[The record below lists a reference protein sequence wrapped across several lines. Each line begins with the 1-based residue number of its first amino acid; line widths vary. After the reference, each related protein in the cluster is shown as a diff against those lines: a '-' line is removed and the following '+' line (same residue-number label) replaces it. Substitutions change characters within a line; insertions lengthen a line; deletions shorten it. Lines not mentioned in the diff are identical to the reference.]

1 MERKTVLAAVA
12 AALALIAG
20 GYGLG
25 RARGDAGGGAPRG
38 DSRPPSGAA
47 AARVADAPD
56 GGAVRTGGADRV
68 AGSASRPDRV
78 STPSG
83 AESRLAAAPFSD
95 AAASRTVDSVLVYG
109 VVRAT
114 DGDAVQQA
122 FVDWTRVGEERA
134 RSVEVDRKGAYAAHL
149 PPGEW
154 RVRVRGRGIVDA
166 GLEVAL
172 APDEPRVRRDLEV
185 RRRYVV
191 NVFAVDEDGRPLE
204 PPRGPPVYE
213 DALGVV
219 ASRIGA
225 PPMPPG
231 ALDARRL
238 ARGALGSFLRKE
250 GPDGR
255 VGTFEADEAPPFA
268 LTLCSGSAPL
278 ATRTVEAGAREVRF
292 EVTRAALAGSVGALR
307 VRLVDAETGRPI
319 ADRPTTIDLPYA
331 SGPAKKTDADGVV
344 VFADVSPGPYRF
356 ETTVVNPSAA
366 DEDPYAMDARCVVVV
381 AGRTTDLGDFPL
393 TRRARVRGRVE
404 DAGPKD
410 EIVVRCADA
419 DAAKDALDL
428 HGFYTGSLGE
438 NGEFALSRAPKG
450 RLVLV
455 AYRSADSAFAATTVD
470 ASGGA
475 VDGVRLRFGAARAVR
490 ITPRGPWPG
499 TLAVDAADGTP
510 YVRRTC
516 DPGYPY
522 TIRLPVGAYRVRFG
536 AAERAFEVGTADVA
550 LEIGP

>member
-1 MERKTVLAAVA
+1 MERKTLLAAAA

-25 RARGDAGGGAPRG
+25 RAREDAGGGSPQG
-38 DSRPPSGAA
+38 ESRPTSG

-56 GGAVRTGGADRV
+56 VVSGEVRGVGGAVGP
-68 AGSASRPDRV
+68 SSRPDRG
-78 STPSG
+78 STPPG
-83 AESRLAAAPFSD
+83 AENRIAAAPFAD
-95 AAASRTVDSVLVYG
+95 AAASRAVDSVLVYG

-114 DGDAVQQA
+114 DGEAVQQA
-122 FVDWTRVGEERA
+122 FVDWTKVGEERV
-134 RSVEVDRKGAYAAHL
+134 RSAQVDRRGAYAAHL

-154 RVRVRGRGIVDA
+154 RVRVRGRGLVVA
-166 GLEVAL
+166 GLGVTL
-172 APDEPRVRRDLEV
+172 APDEPRVRRDFEV

-191 NVFAVDEDGRPLE
+191 DVFAVDEDGRPLE
-204 PPRGPPVYE
+204 PPRGPPVFA

-250 GPDGR
+250 GPAGK

-268 LTLCSGSAPL
+268 LTLCNGAAPL

-356 ETTVVNPSAA
+356 EATVVGLPGGE
-366 DEDPYAMDARCVVVV
+366 DDPYAVDARSVVVA

-404 DAGPKD
+404 DALPKD
-410 EIVVRCADA
+410 EVGVRCVDA
-419 DAAKDALDL
+419 DAARDAVDL
-428 HGFYTGSLGE
+428 HGFYGGVLGE

-455 AYRSADSAFAATTVD
+455 AYRSADGALAATTVD

-475 VDGVRLRFGAARAVR
+475 VDDVRLRFGAARAVR
-490 ITPRGPWPG
+490 ITPRGPWAG

-522 TIRLPVGAYRVRFG
+522 AIRLPVGAYRVRFG
-536 AAERAFEVGTADVA
+536 AAERAFEVGAADVA